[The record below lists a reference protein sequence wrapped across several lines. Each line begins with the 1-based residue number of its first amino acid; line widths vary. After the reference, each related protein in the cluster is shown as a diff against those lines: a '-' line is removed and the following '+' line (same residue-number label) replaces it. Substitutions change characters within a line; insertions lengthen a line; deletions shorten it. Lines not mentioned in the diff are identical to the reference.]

1 MDPAPTLALY
11 DALSGYRLTFLY
23 SGLFHDDHTARLITL
38 GDEFLELEGADKG
51 VRGKLAFVMVEA
63 YQNII
68 RHRAPLSRELE
79 QGRGR
84 SMFLLR
90 SNVGMH
96 EVSAINP
103 VTRQDAIKLTG
114 LLSGMQSMDSG
125 QMKQAYLQG
134 LQNEKRTER
143 GGAGL
148 GLIEMSRRSGH
159 PLRMGLGE
167 LDEEHELFALR
178 IVIGRTPKG
187 KDGPAEDLELHR
199 QVVEQGISI
208 VCRGSLAAGEQEVLM
223 RIIERDLDT
232 DLALSNA
239 RMRAFLAVTELLQN
253 IAPVREGPMIVV
265 SRTSDGVAL
274 ELCAPLDHASAEMLE
289 DGIREVNAM
298 DDQAKQRRYRD
309 ILLGRGQAVGTV
321 QLGLLDLARRRDGP
335 INAQIVDHGEGRFIV
350 LKAFV

>member
-1 MDPAPTLALY
+1 MDPGRTLALY

-51 VRGKLAFVMVEA
+51 VRGKFTFVMVEA

-68 RHRAPLSRELE
+68 RHRAPLSRDLE

-84 SMFLLR
+84 SMFLIR

-96 EVSAINP
+96 EVTAINP
-103 VTRQDAIKLTG
+103 VTRPDAIKLTHA
-114 LLSGMQSMDSG
+114 LAGMQDMDPG

-134 LQNEKRTER
+134 LQDEKRTER

-159 PLRMGLGE
+159 PLRMGLRE
-167 LDEEHELFALR
+167 LDADHMLFALR
-178 IVIGRTPKG
+178 IMIGRTPKG
-187 KDGPAEDLELHR
+187 KSGQEQDLDLQRE
-199 QVVEQGISI
+199 VVEQGISI

-239 RMRAFLAVTELLQN
+239 RMRAFLGVTELLQN
-253 IAPVREGPMIVV
+253 IAPVGEGPMIVV
-265 SRTSDGVAL
+265 SRSSNGVAL
-274 ELCAPLDHASAEMLE
+274 DLCAPVDQTSAEILE
-289 DGIREVNAM
+289 AGIREVNAM

-309 ILLGRGQAVGTV
+309 ILLGRGQSSGTV

-335 INAQIVDHGEGRFIV
+335 INAGIVDHGGAKFIV
-350 LKAFV
+350 LKAMV